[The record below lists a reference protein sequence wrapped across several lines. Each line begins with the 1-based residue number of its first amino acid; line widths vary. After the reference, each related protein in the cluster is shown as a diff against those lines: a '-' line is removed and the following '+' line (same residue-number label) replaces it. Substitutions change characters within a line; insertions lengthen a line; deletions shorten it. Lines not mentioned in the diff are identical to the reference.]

1 MDIEIYK
8 YIDNKPSKSH
18 NSNGLL
24 FSWWSWRAGRLSQGR
39 QANLFQQTILLHSP
53 FSFLIIDQPL
63 SRSIK
68 SPSYDLYPDLS
79 ILQTATNHQPSAYLS
94 AREAS
99 YTIFP
104 DLPDWDLGL
113 STSNNENIGIDD
125 HISTYI
131 LLLWIIL
138 IMLFHKE
145 LWEIAKGLLILIF
158 PRDKKNCKRLKI
170 LPILTLLPNYP
181 IFQNEHSLFTMN
193 RSSSMERKTWQRSV

>member
-131 LLLWIIL
+131 LWLWIIL

-158 PRDKKNCKRLKI
+158 PRDKKTAN
-170 LPILTLLPNYP
+170 
-181 IFQNEHSLFTMN
+181 
-193 RSSSMERKTWQRSV
+193 V